1 MCPPRSW
8 QTRPVTQPSIVA
20 VRAAGPDLVPEVHG
34 AKACGLQR
42 LLRSGLRV
50 PPAVVIPVSVAP
62 EPDELAAA
70 VGSLTGA
77 RLAVRSGA
85 AVSLP
90 GAYDTVLDV
99 DPVDVGDAVAAVRAS
114 AGTRRALAVARAL
127 GLDAVPPTAVLVQSM
142 VDTTGDEASA
152 AGAATS
158 VDPVTGDAGLHGSV
172 AWRAR
177 GDAVMGGSVPVE
189 PIEELGRLP
198 AVLERLDA
206 DVARLHDELGGPL
219 EVEFGVESGVL
230 WYLQLRRLET
240 PPPVG
245 DGGHPAMRLLGRG
258 RPASAGFGVGELHT
272 DVDTALDA
280 IADGRPVVL
289 ALETAAPAD
298 VEAMVGAAAVV
309 TVLGGPECHAAVVT
323 RRAGVPAVVSVQGL
337 RIDGHGIEIGGTR
350 IGAGDA
356 VAVDGTTGR
365 VGLP

>member
-1 MCPPRSW
+1 
-8 QTRPVTQPSIVA
+8 
-20 VRAAGPDLVPEVHG
+20 
-34 AKACGLQR
+34 QR
-42 LLRSGLRV
+42 LIQLGLPV
-50 PPAVVIPVSVAP
+50 PPAIVIPVSVTP
-62 EPDELAAA
+62 SHDDLASALDLLPP
-70 VGSLTGA
+70 GP
-77 RLAVRSGA
+77 LAVRSGA

-272 DVDTALDA
+272 DVDTA
-280 IADGRPVVL
+280 
-289 ALETAAPAD
+289 
-298 VEAMVGAAAVV
+298 
-309 TVLGGPECHAAVVT
+309 
-323 RRAGVPAVVSVQGL
+323 
-337 RIDGHGIEIGGTR
+337 
-350 IGAGDA
+350 
-356 VAVDGTTGR
+356 
-365 VGLP
+365 